1 MAKAPQKDHNEID
14 DLEEEKKKHK
24 MMAKE
29 EEDDDE
35 DEEDEDEEDED
46 EDEDEKENGKM
57 KMKEMK
63 AKKMKEDIDADIN
76 AIFSG
81 EDLSEE
87 FKSNAKAI
95 FEAAVLAKVSEQVET
110 LEEEYQQK
118 LEEQVTE
125 ITENIVSKVDE
136 YLEYVVNEWVE
147 ENQLAIDSG
156 IRSEIAEDFMVG
168 LKNLFTEHYIDI
180 PEEKVDMVEELASKV
195 EQLESE
201 LDKTISEN
209 ANLSSEINEYK
220 KVVILDEISEGLT
233 EVQAAKLQSL
243 AENIEFVSEEDY
255 KQKVILTKK
264 KYFEESKKEET
275 VVSKDDQFGP
285 DESQLDEQFSPVM
298 EHYVKNLS
306 MIIRK

>member
-29 EEDDDE
+29 EE
-35 DEEDEDEEDED
+35 EENDDED
-46 EDEDEKENGKM
+46 EDEDEKM

-63 AKKMKEDIDADIN
+63 AKKMKEDVDADIN

-136 YLEYVVNEWVE
+136 YLEYVVTEWVE

-243 AENIEFVSEEDY
+243 AENIEFISEEDY

>member
-29 EEDDDE
+29 EEENDDK
-35 DEEDEDEEDED
+35 DED
-46 EDEDEKENGKM
+46 EDEDEKM

-63 AKKMKEDIDADIN
+63 AKKMKEDVDADIN

-136 YLEYVVNEWVE
+136 YLEYVVTEWVE

-243 AENIEFVSEEDY
+243 AENIEFISEEDY
-255 KQKVILTKK
+255 EQKVILTKK
-264 KYFEESKKEET
+264 KYFEESNKEET